1 MLYDSF
7 LQAQILAQE
16 VAVARDRMYAYED
29 LMSALEAGG
38 LLDRGSEGLPGAEEI
53 AERRRAGRGLERPEL
68 ALLLAYAKRS
78 VARDLLAS
86 DLCEDCLLYTS
97 PSPRDS

>member
-16 VAVARDRMYAYED
+16 VRGRRRAMFAYED
-29 LMSALEAGG
+29 LMAALEAEG
-38 LLDRGSEGLPGAEEI
+38 LLHARDEFLPSSEEM

-68 ALLLAYAKRS
+68 AVLLAYAKR
-78 VARDLLAS
+78 
-86 DLCEDCLLYTS
+86 C
-97 PSPRDS
+97 